1 VKVSCGPDEMQT
13 CTAFHDKP
21 AGFFPSAL
29 LIYAFNIL
37 IQTNIFEK
45 QVLHNILLMCIFIQ
59 NNTHRRKIMR
69 TNIVIDDNL
78 MAEAIK
84 LSQLKTK
91 KAVVETGLRLLIQIK
106 KQEHIKSLRG
116 KLNWDGDLEKM
127 RLDQ

>member
-1 VKVSCGPDEMQT
+1 MAMLRIGSKYSHTDVYAALFRRTAPCHETLIHIFEM
-13 CTAFHDKP
+13 
-21 AGFFPSAL
+21 SS
-29 LIYAFNIL
+29 
-37 IQTNIFEK
+37 NIFERK
-45 QVLHNILLMCIFIQ
+45 DLPNILLMCIFIQ

-78 MAEAIK
+78 MAEALK

-91 KAVVETGLRLLIQIK
+91 KAVVETGLRLLIRIK
-106 KQEHIKSLRG
+106 KQERIKSIRG